1 MVVLIVVEI
10 RSFLLNIK
18 TQIMK
23 VTKLIVSII
32 LLITT
37 SFSFAQEQGND
48 SKIEKEAYYNKR
60 AKEDARF
67 EQEFN
72 SKSKSEDK
80 KFWKEQKAYEKELSK
95 RDEVAHKAYM
105 QSKRDAYA
113 AHNDYCENHNH
124 GYYYR
129 HHVSDYYYS
138 DHHYERRSFRRP
150 HRTRINVR
158 TPSISLGIF

>member
-1 MVVLIVVEI
+1 
-10 RSFLLNIK
+10 
-18 TQIMK
+18 MK

-32 LLITT
+32 LLITA
-37 SFSFAQEQGND
+37 SFSYAQEQEND

-95 RDEVAHKAYM
+95 RDEIAHKAYM
-105 QSKRDAYA
+105 EGKRDAYA
-113 AHNDYCENHNH
+113 EHENHCDDHCNH
-124 GYYYR
+124 GHYYRYHVSYYYHNNHSYKAR
-129 HHVSDYYYS
+129 SY
-138 DHHYERRSFRRP
+138 RRSP
-150 HRTRINVR
+150 QTRITVR
-158 TPSISLGIF
+158 TPSIRLGIF

>member
-48 SKIEKEAYYNKR
+48 SKIEK
-60 AKEDARF
+60 
-67 EQEFN
+67 
-72 SKSKSEDK
+72 
-80 KFWKEQKAYEKELSK
+80 
-95 RDEVAHKAYM
+95 
-105 QSKRDAYA
+105 
-113 AHNDYCENHNH
+113 
-124 GYYYR
+124 
-129 HHVSDYYYS
+129 
-138 DHHYERRSFRRP
+138 
-150 HRTRINVR
+150 
-158 TPSISLGIF
+158 